1 MLQWMGGSRRKVAN
15 SRKSTQKR
23 QKQYFEQRKRQQ
35 QQQTAGSESY
45 ADGMNACGEHH
56 KEQRSLDILSLL
68 NLSAVSQE
76 CYSTCPSG
84 KEDLEV
90 NASTVKYNIS
100 KGPPTIL
107 SHTVTHPDSVG
118 FKEAR
123 SPSHC
128 RVETE
133 SPKKVGIGAHN
144 DNNTVFKGTESK
156 HDQWKTATDQQL
168 SVLDLLGDDELN
180 GNEEVHPMHEDHVA
194 FSVEGLGKVG
204 METPVHSPQ
213 QPGRYFSFAC
223 SPLKAAR
230 QVAMSKNRNS
240 LLGDLEIE
248 MDTMMQDINM
258 PLCGSSLEF
267 SSGITHSYSN
277 PKQKSVSARTWMQH
291 DSHDSKTNSLF
302 DDRRIFYDRENN
314 NEDIWDARSCF
325 LDDNFLDEREY
336 DVSWKNWPP
345 ETESNSMDFLKYGH
359 LEMSDYAFEES
370 HLLKKRDAATAMDR
384 FNILE
389 SPASFYKHQA
399 SESDIDFMI
408 SSRARRPTLGRKL
421 DFRDVTS
428 QSDWFCFTTED
439 AKDNLSILSEES
451 CSSSAVW
458 GEATN
463 HLESNAASRQ
473 RRRPSNAF
481 AGPRKKYD
489 VKKIFAKETWY
500 KDTDEIGQGND
511 LRGSGKCTNRS
522 NPSKSKPS
530 HHSQGKLGQNGC
542 WFYEDGYN
550 SVKMNSGFS
559 SFSRNSETKLPFS
572 GSKIWMEDPSSE
584 LPVPRSDID
593 AIAEKFALH
602 DSPISSKVKFGST
615 MPDLSPDSKLEGT
628 PLGSLHLAGSH
639 VETPFPDISAEESA
653 SREVENKAKIQP
665 GPFKKLGLIEEICM
679 GNGLFSEN
687 KKAIDGSSSGN
698 IDCGCE
704 EERGESQEVVQNL
717 ETSSPDHAERVSS
730 SLSISEKLQS
740 IVEEQELKWL
750 RLWPDIMMAMK
761 LLFHVKMRIK
771 KYKILGLRKR
781 G

>member
-1 MLQWMGGSRRKVAN
+1 
-15 SRKSTQKR
+15 
-23 QKQYFEQRKRQQ
+23 
-35 QQQTAGSESY
+35 
-45 ADGMNACGEHH
+45 
-56 KEQRSLDILSLL
+56 
-68 NLSAVSQE
+68 
-76 CYSTCPSG
+76 
-84 KEDLEV
+84 
-90 NASTVKYNIS
+90 
-100 KGPPTIL
+100 
-107 SHTVTHPDSVG
+107 
-118 FKEAR
+118 
-123 SPSHC
+123 
-128 RVETE
+128 
-133 SPKKVGIGAHN
+133 
-144 DNNTVFKGTESK
+144 
-156 HDQWKTATDQQL
+156 
-168 SVLDLLGDDELN
+168 
-180 GNEEVHPMHEDHVA
+180 
-194 FSVEGLGKVG
+194 
-204 METPVHSPQ
+204 
-213 QPGRYFSFAC
+213 
-223 SPLKAAR
+223 
-230 QVAMSKNRNS
+230 
-240 LLGDLEIE
+240 
-248 MDTMMQDINM
+248 
-258 PLCGSSLEF
+258 
-267 SSGITHSYSN
+267 
-277 PKQKSVSARTWMQH
+277 
-291 DSHDSKTNSLF
+291 
-302 DDRRIFYDRENN
+302 
-314 NEDIWDARSCF
+314 
-325 LDDNFLDEREY
+325 
-336 DVSWKNWPP
+336 
-345 ETESNSMDFLKYGH
+345 
-359 LEMSDYAFEES
+359 
-370 HLLKKRDAATAMDR
+370 
-384 FNILE
+384 
-389 SPASFYKHQA
+389 
-399 SESDIDFMI
+399 MI
-408 SSRARRPTLGRKL
+408 
-421 DFRDVTS
+421 
-428 QSDWFCFTTED
+428 
-439 AKDNLSILSEES
+439 
-451 CSSSAVW
+451 VW

-542 WFYEDGYN
+542 WLYEDGYN

-740 IVEEQELKWL
+740 IVEEQEHYDGDEATLPCQNENKEIQDIGPQEKGIVRKTESNCDNSSCQMMMLESYVLQLLCVQNVPKDASAQGTLK
-750 RLWPDIMMAMK
+750 K
-761 LLFHVKMRIK
+761 L
-771 KYKILGLRKR
+771 
-781 G
+781 

>member
-1 MLQWMGGSRRKVAN
+1 
-15 SRKSTQKR
+15 
-23 QKQYFEQRKRQQ
+23 
-35 QQQTAGSESY
+35 
-45 ADGMNACGEHH
+45 
-56 KEQRSLDILSLL
+56 
-68 NLSAVSQE
+68 
-76 CYSTCPSG
+76 
-84 KEDLEV
+84 
-90 NASTVKYNIS
+90 
-100 KGPPTIL
+100 
-107 SHTVTHPDSVG
+107 
-118 FKEAR
+118 
-123 SPSHC
+123 
-128 RVETE
+128 
-133 SPKKVGIGAHN
+133 
-144 DNNTVFKGTESK
+144 
-156 HDQWKTATDQQL
+156 
-168 SVLDLLGDDELN
+168 
-180 GNEEVHPMHEDHVA
+180 
-194 FSVEGLGKVG
+194 
-204 METPVHSPQ
+204 
-213 QPGRYFSFAC
+213 
-223 SPLKAAR
+223 
-230 QVAMSKNRNS
+230 
-240 LLGDLEIE
+240 
-248 MDTMMQDINM
+248 
-258 PLCGSSLEF
+258 
-267 SSGITHSYSN
+267 
-277 PKQKSVSARTWMQH
+277 
-291 DSHDSKTNSLF
+291 
-302 DDRRIFYDRENN
+302 
-314 NEDIWDARSCF
+314 
-325 LDDNFLDEREY
+325 
-336 DVSWKNWPP
+336 
-345 ETESNSMDFLKYGH
+345 
-359 LEMSDYAFEES
+359 
-370 HLLKKRDAATAMDR
+370 
-384 FNILE
+384 
-389 SPASFYKHQA
+389 
-399 SESDIDFMI
+399 MI

-542 WFYEDGYN
+542 WLYEDGYN